1 MGFARALLLG
11 FAILTVLYVLISL
24 YAGSLARERLEKQ
37 LAAEHPGL
45 GDAARSAYIEAG
57 MATYRRSLRRKLI
70 WGVYVV
76 PLLAVAAI
84 AYFMNRQ

>member
-11 FAILTVLYVLISL
+11 FGILTVFYVLISL
-24 YAGSLARERLEKQ
+24 YARSLVRERLEKQ
-37 LAAEHPGL
+37 LQAEHPGL
-45 GDAARSAYIEAG
+45 GGAERNAYIEAG

-70 WGVYVV
+70 LGVYVV

-84 AYFMNRQ
+84 AYFINRQ